1 MGKII
6 SVAFSFEYGNCTYQE
21 ETEDG
26 RQKYSLN
33 PDHNFSDSPV
43 NLEIQALC
51 ELLWTDERK
60 SGWAERQRYNKM
72 TPEERKEAGYN

>member
-1 MGKII
+1 MGKVI
-6 SVAFSFEYGNCTYQE
+6 SVSFNFQYGICNYHE
-21 ETEDG
+21 EIEG
-26 RQKYSLN
+26 KRKKYSLN

-43 NLEIQALC
+43 NSEIQALC

-60 SGWAERQRYNKM
+60 SSWAERQRYSKM